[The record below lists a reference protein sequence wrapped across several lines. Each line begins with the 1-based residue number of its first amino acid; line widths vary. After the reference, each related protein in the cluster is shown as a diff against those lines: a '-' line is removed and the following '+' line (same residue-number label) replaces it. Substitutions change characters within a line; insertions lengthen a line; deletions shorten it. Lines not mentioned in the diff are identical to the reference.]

1 MADID
6 EKGDRGI
13 SVKSESVAIR
23 TPDAQEARNAAAS
36 EIKAFQGLN
45 KNAHNGSAGGDQDL
59 SFELVAFRGDG
70 QAKVVAARQT
80 ERLESVSMEELI
92 LKGRNGDKFAVSIVQ
107 QMRAAS
113 DLPEDQR
120 SQAREKLQ
128 DTADKMYGRSAGSD
142 RISEQLKHVENI
154 DTQTM
159 QALAPSNEVARSA
172 LEMRENIEKHVPAG
186 PERDKLITQ
195 LKTDITPILKEHVEQ
210 NVYRDQEPNEWK
222 AFKNLTQEQQTE
234 VIRILNNASLDTI
247 DDLDKQNHI
256 LDGKP
261 VVDFVLSIDRAVRAL
276 GTANWTENIS
286 LICRDLQKIATGQPI
301 GQQKE
306 IEKIVTIGIGTF
318 VKTVQGVDQVGQH
331 AHPRAFVHDTHAT
344 AEEIRQDIFTA
355 SQYFGEKIKNNNLG
369 SIPNETADAANYAK
383 EQTTKAIEEFPGK
396 DSTDQANTLGAA
408 ATVIFFMAA
417 TREFIDKTALSKQL
431 GIGIKDLAVLTDEQ
445 LEARG
450 VKRLPAH
457 ENIVW
462 SQRGKTTYES
472 VVRKLDGYLLDPEH
486 IEGGPK
492 ARWLKAALG
501 FDTYNAEQLATQ
513 LLFDETKAVAKD
525 LTIYGQKY
533 EQLIDLKGANGRII
547 STPVVWIKNP
557 DNITRLVTLIPVN
570 R

>member
-1 MADID
+1 MTDIE

-13 SVKSESVAIR
+13 RGRSEGISLQSPEAQAARVAG
-23 TPDAQEARNAAAS
+23 AS
-36 EIKAFQGLN
+36 EVKAFQGLN
-45 KNAHNGSAGGDQDL
+45 KNAHNGSAGGDQNL
-59 SFELVAFRGDG
+59 SFELVAIRDDG
-70 QAKVVAARQT
+70 ISKVVAARQS
-80 ERLESVSMEELI
+80 ERLESISMEELI

-107 QMRAAS
+107 EMRAA
-113 DLPEDQR
+113 DTLPGEQR
-120 SQAREKLQ
+120 SKIQAKLH
-128 DTADKMYGRSAGSD
+128 DTADKMYGRRTGEGI
-142 RISEQLKHVENI
+142 ISEQSRRSENI

-159 QALAPSNEVARSA
+159 KALAPSNEVARSA

-195 LKTDITPILKEHVEQ
+195 LKTDVTPILKEHVEQ
-210 NVYRDQEPNEWK
+210 NVYREQEPNEWK

-234 VIRILNNASLDTI
+234 AIRILGNASQETI
-247 DDLDKQNHI
+247 KAMYPQNNV

-261 VVDFVLSIDRAVRAL
+261 VIDFVLSIDRAVRAL

-286 LICRDLQKIATGQPI
+286 LICRDLQKIATGQPV
-301 GQQKE
+301 GQQEE
-306 IEKIVTIGIGTF
+306 IEKIITIGMGTF

-331 AHPRAFVHDTHAT
+331 VHPRAFVRDTHAT
-344 AEEIRQDIFTA
+344 AEELRQAISTA
-355 SQYFGEKIKNNNLG
+355 SQYFSEKIRNNDLG

-383 EQTTKAIEEFPGK
+383 EQTNKAIEEFPDR
-396 DSTDQANTLGAA
+396 DSTDQANTLGVA

-431 GIGIKDLAVLTDEQ
+431 GIGIEDLAVLTDEQ

-450 VKRLPAH
+450 IKRLPAH
-457 ENIVW
+457 ESIVW

-486 IEGGPK
+486 IEGAPK

-501 FDTYNAEQLATQ
+501 FDTYNSDQLAKQ

-557 DNITRLVTLIPVN
+557 DNVTRLVTLIPVN